1 MQQLGSKRSKSDR
14 QEVTEPGKDVET
26 EYDVEKVKEK
36 LD

>member
-1 MQQLGSKRSKSDR
+1 MQQIGSKGCKTDR
-14 QEVTEPGKDVET
+14 QEVTEPGKDIET

>member
-1 MQQLGSKRSKSDR
+1 MQQIGSKGSKSDR
-14 QEVTEPGKDVET
+14 QEVPEPGKDVET